1 MGDAEDRPHPER
13 FVNLF
18 IGPTEH
24 QVPAG
29 ETILGC
35 LQYLQFAPIMMGGF
49 CWKAECLSCEILVE
63 YPWGDEERVL
73 ACQATVVAGMR
84 IREMSEKL
92 RLCLRDLV

>member
-1 MGDAEDRPHPER
+1 MTETEDRPRSER
-13 FVNLF
+13 MVTLI
-18 IGPTEH
+18 IGSSEY

-35 LQYLQFAPIMMGGF
+35 LQHLRMASIMMGGF
-49 CWKAECLSCEILVE
+49 CWKAECLSCEVLVE

-73 ACQATVVAGMR
+73 ACQAGVVAGLR

-92 RLCLRDLV
+92 RLCLHDLA